1 MLIFWACTQ
10 DTGYSLRFVHKY
22 LFKYIEFKNL
32 RFPFFLRK
40 PIESMRCDE
49 KWSKRWRCRVIFILA
64 RKINRSMSPHQ
75 NTNIFPPST
84 LHLFP
89 YLVLLLLLLFRF
101 NLFHMCISFDHR
113 KMQLLPFELLHAR
126 VSLLPILQ
134 IMNVVIE
141 INFQLSETDWWHLF
155 SNIIQF

>member
-32 RFPFFLRK
+32 RFPFF
-40 PIESMRCDE
+40 SYASQQNRCDATKNEANCGVVESFSYWPE
-49 KWSKRWRCRVIFILA
+49 KSIAQCHHIKIQIF
-64 RKINRSMSPHQ
+64 
-75 NTNIFPPST
+75 FPPVYFASFC
-84 LHLFP
+84 LFS
-89 YLVLLLLLLFRF
+89 LVMLLLLLFRF

-113 KMQLLPFELLHAR
+113 KMQLLPFELLHAL

-141 INFQLSETDWWHLF
+141 INFQLSETD
-155 SNIIQF
+155 